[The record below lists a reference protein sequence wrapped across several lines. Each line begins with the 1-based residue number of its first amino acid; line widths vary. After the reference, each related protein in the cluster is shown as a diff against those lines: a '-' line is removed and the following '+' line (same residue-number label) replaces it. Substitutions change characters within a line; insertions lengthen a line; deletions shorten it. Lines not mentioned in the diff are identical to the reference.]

1 MIAPSTRT
9 TTGRLHVS
17 LHPTP
22 TPAHGSASSRDD
34 RAGRRRPRRLRIERL
49 VGLEQWRQRRLGRRS
64 RDSPAGDHR
73 RPEAADVHGSR
84 PRLRRLRS
92 GRQEDPVD
100 AGEQPGQDL
109 RRDLAQRRRHRQER
123 GDDRK
128 HVLPEQRRAASLA
141 AGQDLAIN
149 QHYDGVAL
157 VCGID
162 PAALAPQ
169 MQAAKAAGIKVID
182 VHLADVSK
190 PASALIAGQTDGE
203 FNRAMRLGVASALVR
218 AKGKAIDSLVITSN
232 ENPPSAGMGATV
244 QSEFAKYCTA
254 CKVESINVSIPDW
267 STKMTGAVTSALVR
281 NPDIK
286 AVFTVYD
293 AQTPFVLPAIKSS
306 HRDAMTYGFGLTPE
320 VAPLMAQ
327 PGNLIGT
334 DMGPNDRW
342 MSYTASDQLFR
353 VMAGQPPIE
362 ASKAVAPYRLFTPDN
377 VSEFVQPT
385 FGFGDSFIAGFR
397 ALWQKAPA
405 S

>member
-1 MIAPSTRT
+1 M
-9 TTGRLHVS
+9 
-17 LHPTP
+17 
-22 TPAHGSASSRDD
+22 
-34 RAGRRRPRRLRIERL
+34 
-49 VGLEQWRQRRLGRRS
+49 
-64 RDSPAGDHR
+64 
-73 RPEAADVHGSR
+73 
-84 PRLRRLRS
+84 
-92 GRQEDPVD
+92 
-100 AGEQPGQDL
+100 
-109 RRDLAQRRRHRQER
+109 
-123 GDDRK
+123 
-128 HVLPEQRRAASLA
+128 
-141 AGQDLAIN
+141 N